1 MDFGLAK
8 MMARDSGT
16 GWKEDSLA
24 TIVNFGTAV
33 GTLSYMSPEQ
43 ARCEEV
49 DHRTDIFSLGAFIY
63 EAITG
68 QSAFSGESPAVVFE
82 AILDRTP
89 HLPSRLR
96 PEVSSELDRIVN
108 RCLEKDREL
117 RYQTSA
123 DVRSELKKIQSDSSP
138 DRFNLTLAGLPGR
151 DALHSIVVL
160 PLRNASHD
168 PEEEYF
174 ADGMTEILISE
185 LGKIRALRVI
195 SCTTAMQYKGGR
207 KTAPEIGRELN
218 VALLVEGSILREKRK
233 VRINVELINTH
244 TDRLIWTES
253 YQGDLRGIIGLQRE
267 VARSISRE
275 IHVQLTPHE
284 HARLASARQVSPAV
298 QEAYRKGRFH
308 LNQRTENGLRKAIKY
323 FEQAVE
329 QDADFVQGYC
339 GLADSFAMLHSFGCL
354 PASQAAPRA
363 SEAAQ

>member
-1 MDFGLAK
+1 
-8 MMARDSGT
+8 
-16 GWKEDSLA
+16 
-24 TIVNFGTAV
+24 
-33 GTLSYMSPEQ
+33 
-43 ARCEEV
+43 
-49 DHRTDIFSLGAFIY
+49 
-63 EAITG
+63 
-68 QSAFSGESPAVVFE
+68 
-82 AILDRTP
+82 
-89 HLPSRLR
+89 
-96 PEVSSELDRIVN
+96 
-108 RCLEKDREL
+108 
-117 RYQTSA
+117 
-123 DVRSELKKIQSDSSP
+123 
-138 DRFNLTLAGLPGR
+138 
-151 DALHSIVVL
+151 VVL